1 MAGNKPVWVLLGQHT
16 GDNNQVLRLATELGL
31 PFRRFELNYNA
42 LSRLSPQIAHES
54 FATLDDQSRQEMKP
68 PWPRLVLGVGNR
80 SVPPALAIRRLSGGK
95 SKLVRLGNPRIPPEN
110 FDLVITTAQYP
121 VPDAPNVLRLPIGI
135 STAAVLPPTIEE
147 SNWLEQFP
155 RPHRLLL
162 IGGDTFMWHLTPGRM
177 AAGAETLRRKSGGSV
192 IAVSSARS
200 AKPILQRVAA
210 ALAGSEHGL
219 VFGRFPRYPVLLH
232 DADEIYVTADSAA
245 MVSDAVATGKPVGL
259 VMPGRTASGRL
270 FYALQKLGMPVPVRD
285 IRSFWAG
292 VQSQG
297 LVGTLE
303 RPVAGSL
310 SSDPLATA
318 VSAVRELLAR

>member
-1 MAGNKPVWVLLGQHT
+1 MAGNEPVWALLGQHT
-16 GDNNQVLRLATELGL
+16 GDNNQVLRLAGELGL
-31 PFRRFELNYNA
+31 PFRAFELHYNA
-42 LSRLSPQIAHES
+42 LSRLSPQLAHES
-54 FATLDDQSRQEMKP
+54 FASLDDESRQKMQP

-95 SKLVRLGNPRIPPEN
+95 AKLVRLGNPRIPPQN
-110 FDLVITTAQYP
+110 FDLVVTTAQYP

-135 STAAVLPPTIEE
+135 STAPVLPATTEE
-147 SNWLEQFP
+147 MNWLEQLP

-162 IGGDTFMWHLTPGRM
+162 IGGDTFMWHLTPGHV
-177 AAGAETLRRKSGGSV
+177 AAAAETLRHKPGGSV
-192 IAVSSARS
+192 IAVSSART
-200 AKPILQRVAA
+200 AKPVLQRVAA
-210 ALAGSEHGL
+210 ALAGNEHGL

-232 DADEIYVTADSAA
+232 DADEIYVTADSVA

-270 FYALQKLGMPVPVRD
+270 FYTLHKLGIPVPVRD

-292 VQSQG
+292 ARSQG

-303 RPVAGSL
+303 NPVAGSL
-310 SSDPLATA
+310 SLDPLATA
-318 VSAVRELLAR
+318 VSAVRKLLES